1 MHLAPRCS
9 TLCLLQTLVA
19 ASAMARADNMQTAA
33 DVAPAVAVH
42 AVTAAANAPAGEP
55 PTSCA
60 PTGAAADGEKAAIL
74 KVITDMQAAWNR
86 GDFRGYM
93 QGFKNPD
100 VIFVSGGRFQD
111 GWQGTLDHYVRD
123 YGTSPEARGTLKFY
137 DITVEMLAPDAA
149 QLISHYQ
156 LVRQQHPQYGINT
169 RLMRKV
175 NGQWVIALNHVSSS
189 ETAPTET
196 HRPTG
201 GQPPK
206 RRKPSSTASG

>member
-1 MHLAPRCS
+1 MPLATRRNILFVVGLS
-9 TLCLLQTLVA
+9 VLGAGVA
-19 ASAMARADNMQTAA
+19 APASAS
-33 DVAPAVAVH
+33 APDS
-42 AVTAAANAPAGEP
+42 AP
-55 PTSCA
+55 CA
-60 PTGAAADGEKAAIL
+60 TVDASVEKAAIL

-123 YGTSPEARGTLKFY
+123 YGASPEMRGTLRFS
-137 DITVEMLAPDAA
+137 DIRIEILGPDAA
-149 QLISHYQ
+149 QLISRYQ

-189 ETAPTET
+189 ETAPIET
-196 HRPTG
+196 LKESH
-201 GQPPK
+201 
-206 RRKPSSTASG
+206 

>member
-1 MHLAPRCS
+1 MPIATRRNILFVV
-9 TLCLLQTLVA
+9 LLSVLGAGVAVA
-19 ASAMARADNMQTAA
+19 A
-33 DVAPAVAVH
+33 
-42 AVTAAANAPAGEP
+42 
-55 PTSCA
+55 A
-60 PTGAAADGEKAAIL
+60 PTASSVDTASAALPVAAPVSVTSPPCPTIDAGAEKAAIL
-74 KVITDMQAAWNR
+74 KVIADMQAAWNR

-123 YGTSPEARGTLKFY
+123 YGASPEMRGTLRFS
-137 DITVEMLAPDAA
+137 DIRIEILGPDAA

-189 ETAPTET
+189 ETAPIET
-196 HRPTG
+196 LKESH
-201 GQPPK
+201 
-206 RRKPSSTASG
+206 